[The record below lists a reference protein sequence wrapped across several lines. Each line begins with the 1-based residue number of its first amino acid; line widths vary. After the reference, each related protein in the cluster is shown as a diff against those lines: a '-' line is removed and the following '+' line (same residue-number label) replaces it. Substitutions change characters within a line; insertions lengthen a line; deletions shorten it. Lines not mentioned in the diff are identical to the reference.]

1 MAITLDRTKGGIV
14 IICNERGGVNIE
26 QQEEGSVKSFFVD
39 VHTGL
44 TEETLK
50 KIAAAFNIGHSFDD

>member
-1 MAITLDRTKGGIV
+1 M

-39 VHTGL
+39 IHTGL
-44 TEETLK
+44 TEDTLK
-50 KIAAAFNIGHSFDD
+50 KIAAAFNIGHSFDE